1 MDEAVAS
8 EIEDIRTRLLEIT
21 DEREHIPENE
31 SGRREELLDEEH
43 ELESRLAELE
53 DHLAEEDAGVA
64 EKRAA
69 AQTDLTRPPELP
81 DSEAKP

>member
-21 DEREHIPENE
+21 DESEHIAENE

-43 ELESRLAELE
+43 KLESRLAELE
-53 DHLAEEDAGVA
+53 DHMAEEDAGVA